1 MLNSVKPH
9 KVHKVKKL
17 QLSWGAATIR
27 FTLRTAL
34 FQTPTT
40 LVNAS
45 VHLRV
50 FSHLS
55 MRPHSL
61 KCQAPSSCGQP
72 CSWSCN
78 RATPR
83 AQPYEWYS
91 SLQYESSSVSCF
103 LSVKPAVYLKRCFCL
118 LSIYFH
124 KTSAGCPPQGSDL
137 PGFAPLTSPEKC
149 SWTAVPVCDAAAMW
163 WSLQKIYLCMDF
175 WAILR
180 KRKVIHK
187 KEQQYFQLYDLLRG
201 HLVLKQLSGLLTLW

>member
-83 AQPYEWYS
+83 AEPYEWYS
-91 SLQYESSSVSCF
+91 SLQYESFLFLVSEAWCISKEVFLPTFHLFPQDISRMPTPGQWLTRFCSPDISWEVQLDSCACMWCSCYVMKSAKNLSLYGF
-103 LSVKPAVYLKRCFCL
+103 LSY
-118 LSIYFH
+118 
-124 KTSAGCPPQGSDL
+124 
-137 PGFAPLTSPEKC
+137 PEEEK
-149 SWTAVPVCDAAAMW
+149 
-163 WSLQKIYLCMDF
+163 
-175 WAILR
+175 
-180 KRKVIHK
+180 
-187 KEQQYFQLYDLLRG
+187 G
-201 HLVLKQLSGLLTLW
+201 HS